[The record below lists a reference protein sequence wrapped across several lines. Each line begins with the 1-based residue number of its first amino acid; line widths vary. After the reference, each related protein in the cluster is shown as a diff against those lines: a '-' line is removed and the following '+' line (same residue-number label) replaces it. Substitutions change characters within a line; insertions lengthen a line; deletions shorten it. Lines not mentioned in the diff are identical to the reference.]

1 MDCNA
6 IEEEE
11 EEEEEEGGLGGKV
24 YGVEVAIWETGGGNM
39 FVLPL
44 T

>member
-1 MDCNA
+1 LDCNA

-11 EEEEEEGGLGGKV
+11 EEEGMV
-24 YGVEVAIWETGGGNM
+24 CRVEVATWMTGGGNM